1 MTPEHWQ
8 AGGDWLALP
17 EGRLFVR
24 AEGEGEALLLIHG
37 FPTSSWD
44 WAALWPALR
53 ERYFVIAFD
62 LLGFGRSDK
71 PRAGDYRIHRQA
83 DRAEAV
89 LRHFGVTRYALLAH
103 DLGDTVAQELI
114 ARRAEG
120 CAAPHLQAAL
130 LLNGGLFPEAH
141 RPLLLQRLLL
151 SPLGPLIARCS
162 SYARFAASLR
172 RICVRPWQEDELR
185 EHWRLFELN
194 GGRRILHRLIG
205 YMRERR
211 QHRERW
217 VGALQRSPIPIRLID
232 GSADPISGAN
242 MVSRYRELVANAD
255 VVELANVGHY
265 PQVEAPD
272 AVLAAALS
280 FLERVPQVAQAR

>member
-1 MTPEHWQ
+1 MTPEQWQ
-8 AGGDWLALP
+8 AGGDWLNLP

-24 AEGEGEALLLIHG
+24 AEGTGEALLLIHG

-44 WAALWPALR
+44 WAALWPKLR

-71 PRAGDYRIHRQA
+71 PRLGDYRIHRQA

-89 LRHFGVTRYALLAH
+89 LRHFGVTGYAVLAH
-103 DLGDTVAQELI
+103 DLGDTVVQELI
-114 ARRAEG
+114 ARRADG
-120 CAAPHLQAAL
+120 RAAPSLRAAV
-130 LLNGGLFPEAH
+130 LLNGGLFPETH

-151 SPLGPLIARCS
+151 SPLGPLVARCS
-162 SYARFAASLR
+162 AYPRFARSLR
-172 RICVRPWQEDELR
+172 RICVRPWPEAELR
-185 EHWRLFELN
+185 EHWRLLELG
-194 GGRRILHRLIG
+194 GGRRILHRLLG

-217 VGALQRSPIPIRLID
+217 VGALQRRPIPIRLID
-232 GSADPISGAN
+232 GSADPISGAH
-242 MVSRYRELVANAD
+242 MVRRYRELVADAD
-255 VVELANVGHY
+255 AVELAEVGHY
-265 PQVEAPD
+265 PQIEAPD

-280 FLERVPQVAQAR
+280 FLERVRQEAQAR